1 MWTLSLRSSCLN
13 LEAVF
18 QLIPTCIQWFNLFVI
33 KCQNRRKSV
42 FHRRFK
48 DNRQIATSSREM
60 SFNQKRTCDSMAHR
74 MLAILY
80 FTMFIICFFFQ
91 MIYTDV
97 KEIKRTVKRL
107 KIHRK
112 NISLS
117 PTVTINQQTVGL
129 EKPQELNKRKP
140 LFVKS
145 RVNCLIWWQVN
156 QWNR

>member
-1 MWTLSLRSSCLN
+1 
-13 LEAVF
+13 
-18 QLIPTCIQWFNLFVI
+18 
-33 KCQNRRKSV
+33 
-42 FHRRFK
+42 
-48 DNRQIATSSREM
+48 
-60 SFNQKRTCDSMAHR
+60 
-74 MLAILY
+74 
-80 FTMFIICFFFQ
+80 

-145 RVNCLIWWQVN
+145 RVNCLI
-156 QWNR
+156 

>member
-1 MWTLSLRSSCLN
+1 
-13 LEAVF
+13 
-18 QLIPTCIQWFNLFVI
+18 
-33 KCQNRRKSV
+33 
-42 FHRRFK
+42 
-48 DNRQIATSSREM
+48 
-60 SFNQKRTCDSMAHR
+60 
-74 MLAILY
+74 
-80 FTMFIICFFFQ
+80 

-140 LFVKS
+140 LFVKAVS
-145 RVNCLIWWQVN
+145 TV
-156 QWNR
+156 

>member
-1 MWTLSLRSSCLN
+1 
-13 LEAVF
+13 
-18 QLIPTCIQWFNLFVI
+18 
-33 KCQNRRKSV
+33 
-42 FHRRFK
+42 
-48 DNRQIATSSREM
+48 
-60 SFNQKRTCDSMAHR
+60 
-74 MLAILY
+74 
-80 FTMFIICFFFQ
+80 

-145 RVNCLIWWQVN
+145 RVNCLI
-156 QWNR
+156 R